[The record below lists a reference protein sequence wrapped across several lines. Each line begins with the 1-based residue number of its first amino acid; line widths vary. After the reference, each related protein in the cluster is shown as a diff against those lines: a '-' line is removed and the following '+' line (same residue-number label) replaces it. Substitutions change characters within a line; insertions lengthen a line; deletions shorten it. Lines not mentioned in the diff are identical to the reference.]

1 MSIELIVCEGCGRHV
16 REVEAQCPFCAAAL
30 GRAARATAARATV
43 AACLA
48 VAAGLSLQA
57 CYGGP
62 PRPRS
67 YAFEQHRPGG
77 ASLQVASDQ
86 AQEQPPSAPAQQAN
100 SEP

>member
-1 MSIELIVCEGCGRHV
+1 MSDELIVCDGCGRHV
-16 REVEAQCPFCAAAL
+16 RAGDARCPFCTASTPRD
-30 GRAARATAARATV
+30 GRAQAARAAA

-67 YAFEQHRPGG
+67 YAYEQHRPGG
-77 ASLQVASDQ
+77 ASLQVASEPS
-86 AQEQPPSAPAQQAN
+86 QEQSPSAPAQQA
-100 SEP
+100 SPEP

>member
-1 MSIELIVCEGCGRHV
+1 MSVELMVCEGCGRHV
-16 REVEAQCPFCAAAL
+16 REVEAQCPFCAAAV
-30 GRAARATAARATV
+30 GRSARATAPRATV

-67 YAFEQHRPGG
+67 YAFTSAPTQAGELGAVTIQRWGAKGAPGG
-77 ASLQVASDQ
+77 RPKGLQ
-86 AQEQPPSAPAQQAN
+86 
-100 SEP
+100 